1 MGASVFTG
9 FGSLESGLVSK
20 TSGFTGEDAGDNAVS
35 DADFNVVLKR
45 LSKKDATTKLKVV

>member
-9 FGSLESGLVSK
+9 FGPLEGGLTSK
-20 TSGFTGEDAGDNAVS
+20 TSGFSGDDAGDSAIG

-45 LSKKDATTKLKVV
+45 LSKKDATTKLKVI